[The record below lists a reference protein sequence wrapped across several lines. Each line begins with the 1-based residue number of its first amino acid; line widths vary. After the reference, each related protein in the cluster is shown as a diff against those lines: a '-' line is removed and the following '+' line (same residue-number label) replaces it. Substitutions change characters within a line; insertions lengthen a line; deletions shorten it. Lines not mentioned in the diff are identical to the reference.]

1 MTEEERINKINEAAI
16 KHLEDILLQMENEEI
31 DSDDLLAVSYA
42 HLIACVIAGYNPESF
57 ADDAITAAHK
67 LIDLVEETEDESE

>member
-1 MTEEERINKINEAAI
+1 MTEEERINKINTAAG
-16 KHLEDILLQMENEEI
+16 KHLEDILLQIENEEI

-57 ADDAITAAHK
+57 VDDAITAARK
-67 LIDLVEETEDESE
+67 LMDLVEEPENESE

>member
-42 HLIACVIAGYNPESF
+42 YHIACVIAGYNTESF
-57 ADDAITAAHK
+57 FNDAMTAAHE
-67 LIDLVEETEDESE
+67 LMDLVEEPENESE